1 MLITQNDSN
10 SYGIK
15 AVDWERFVQFSKG
28 TFASPAVQLSSVERE
43 IPGSS
48 FSTKASSVFV
58 DEEDVLITS
67 FVEPLIM
74 PFLRSIENTVIHG
87 NGYPLH
93 ESYVRKAKVVGKYGL
108 YIRSIRGR
116 VPDRAFS
123 FQMPSGERF
132 MVLVAEVKTT
142 ANAARSL
149 DFIKLSML
157 MKDVIDFAS
166 TKWVTNYFSIGLLI
180 ADASCKIY
188 KLHMSIDRMYC
199 MTEISAFH
207 LPNNVNDILLKD
219 KLQNIIVSMLQYL
232 VYINKELGCSESVQ
246 QL

>member
-1 MLITQNDSN
+1 M
-10 SYGIK
+10 
-15 AVDWERFVQFSKG
+15 
-28 TFASPAVQLSSVERE
+28 
-43 IPGSS
+43 
-48 FSTKASSVFV
+48 
-58 DEEDVLITS
+58 
-67 FVEPLIM
+67 
-74 PFLRSIENTVIHG
+74 IHG

-166 TKWVTNYFSIGLLI
+166 TKWV
-180 ADASCKIY
+180 
-188 KLHMSIDRMYC
+188 
-199 MTEISAFH
+199 
-207 LPNNVNDILLKD
+207 LLKD